1 MGQEVKKS
9 KNKTTDEET
18 LVAPALLATQGTTP
32 IYLLFLRGKDLLGI
46 ADIRRAIRGKKNV
59 LEGFQRRE
67 IREHVNEIARYLDSD
82 GTLFPNAIILALEPG
97 LKFSESRGSK
107 ADDTIEGVTPGRLLL
122 PVRAEGQRAAWVV
135 DGQQRS
141 LALKKSKGSE
151 LIVPV
156 VAFETASINVR
167 REQFILVNR
176 ARPLPS
182 RLIDELLPETKGVL
196 LPRDLTARRL
206 PSELCDALN
215 THEDSPLRGMIRRTS
230 QDADSKGVVTDT
242 AMLNMIRRSINN
254 PNGALA
260 TFKSLSDKTS
270 DATSMLSTL
279 VDYWTAV
286 RQVFPKAWGKSPS
299 ESRLMHSVG
308 IAALGDLMDRIAARI
323 GEPIN
328 QRRFFVTELE
338 RISGACAWT
347 EGRWANCD
355 RAWDEFQG
363 TPTDAKLLSQ
373 TLVQLYAQRCRQ

>member
-1 MGQEVKKS
+1 MKTS
-9 KNKTTDEET
+9 KNRPSEEKI
-18 LVAPALLATQGTTP
+18 LVAPALLATQGRTP
-32 IYLLFLRGKDLLGI
+32 VYLLFLPGKDLLEI
-46 ADIRRAIRGKKNV
+46 ADISRATRGKKNA

-67 IREHVNEIARYLDSD
+67 IRDHVNEIARYLDND
-82 GTLFPNAIILALEPG
+82 GTLFPNAIILALEPR
-97 LKFSESRGSK
+97 LKFTESRGSK
-107 ADDTIEGVTPGRLLL
+107 ADDAIEGIAPGRLHL
-122 PVRAEGQRAAWVV
+122 PVRPEGHRAAWVV

-141 LALKKSKGSE
+141 LALKKSKGAE
-151 LIVPV
+151 LFVPV
-156 VAFETASINVR
+156 VAFETASIEVR

-215 THEDSPLRGMIRRTS
+215 TNENSPLRGMIRRAS
-230 QDADSKGVVTDT
+230 QDAESKGVVTDT
-242 AMLNMIRRSINN
+242 AMLNMIRRSLNN

-260 TFKSLSDKTS
+260 AFKSLNDKTS
-270 DATSMLSTL
+270 DATGMLSTL

-286 RQVFPKAWGKSPS
+286 RQVFPKAWGKPPS

-323 GEPIN
+323 AEPIN
-328 QRRFFVTELE
+328 QRQFFTAELE
-338 RISGACAWT
+338 RIAGACAWT
-347 EGRWANCD
+347 SGRWENCD
-355 RAWDEFQG
+355 RAWDEFQS

-373 TLVQLYAQRCRQ
+373 TLVQLYAQRCRR